1 MVARLLSLEDTEK
14 QRGYEAVDEIPKYPQ
29 DHSSWGEVKNECE
42 VIRNSYA
49 EVQMKEPMTISISQ
63 PELKAFVEKEKNDL
77 ILTASK
83 WAREDDE
90 TDDVQKKS
98 YSPGSD
104 NTGGYKSNERSLSG
118 SNEGNRNQKSIVERK
133 EKPEDSRE
141 PSKKR
146 HRGETNSQSPPRKSS
161 TRERDHDL
169 DRNRDRGRLRDR
181 GRQHD
186 LNRERDRLEKSSSHD
201 RDDHGRSRERDRD
214 WRRRDLR

>member
-29 DHSSWGEVKNECE
+29 DHSGCEEVKNERE

-49 EVQMKEPMTISISQ
+49 GVQMKEPMTISISQ

-98 YSPGSD
+98 YSPESD
-104 NTGGYKSNERSLSG
+104 NTGGVTFKVDDEDLKG
-118 SNEGNRNQKSIVERK
+118 SDCVRTQPDNG
-133 EKPEDSRE
+133 
-141 PSKKR
+141 
-146 HRGETNSQSPPRKSS
+146 
-161 TRERDHDL
+161 L
-169 DRNRDRGRLRDR
+169 DEEQRFDQFIYL
-181 GRQHD
+181 
-186 LNRERDRLEKSSSHD
+186 LLKII
-201 RDDHGRSRERDRD
+201 
-214 WRRRDLR
+214 